1 MAWWQNFMLDKNNA
15 QQEMPK
21 QRVPRCYRYM

>member
-1 MAWWQNFMLDKNNA
+1 MAWSQNFMLDKNNA

-21 QRVPRCYRYM
+21 QRVPRYHHYM

>member
-1 MAWWQNFMLDKNNA
+1 MAWPQNFMLDKNNA

-21 QRVPRCYRYM
+21 QRLPCNHCYV